1 MNNDIKAMTDG
12 AAVVMGL
19 GGFLGWMTPVVAL
32 VGGILTIVWM
42 IIRIYETET
51 VQKLFSRKKDDA
63 EQEYGPTQFHGGGGQ
78 QPSVC

>member
-12 AAVVMGL
+12 AAVVVGL
-19 GGFLGWMTPVVAL
+19 GGFMGWMTPVVAL

-51 VQKLFSRKKDDA
+51 VKKLLGRKKDDDA
-63 EQEYGPTQFHGGGGQ
+63 SGE
-78 QPSVC
+78 

>member
-1 MNNDIKAMTDG
+1 MTDG

-51 VQKLFSRKKDDA
+51 VKKLFNRKKDDA
-63 EQEYGPTQFHGGGGQ
+63 EHE
-78 QPSVC
+78 